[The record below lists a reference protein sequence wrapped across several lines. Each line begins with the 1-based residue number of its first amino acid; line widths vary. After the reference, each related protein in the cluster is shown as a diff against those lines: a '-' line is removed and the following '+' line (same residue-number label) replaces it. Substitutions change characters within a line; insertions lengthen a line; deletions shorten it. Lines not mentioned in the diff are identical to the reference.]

1 MKLENL
7 ILWMEESLHLP
18 RILGAL
24 LVSGVLIL
32 LARMIREIL
41 WRLLSQVFSKK
52 STWRGTNE
60 RDRTILSIARSA
72 LTFLLY
78 FFTAMI
84 ILDLFGINT
93 ASVLTAAGIGGIALA
108 FGAQRIIAD
117 LFSGLFILVDG
128 DLNVGDWVEFAGK
141 EGEVVEI
148 GLRRTKIVQYTGVLI
163 IVPNSEIKTVINYR
177 TTRNRVRCDVTIA
190 IPIGLSPDNAR
201 AILQPAVLDLHRD
214 QGEFFLEEP
223 TYMGID
229 QVDAFA
235 YLYRIG
241 LVSDYDHRFAA
252 QRKVREVCLKAL
264 QDNYPDL
271 LSRPSIPLKEG
282 E

>member
-1 MKLENL
+1 MRLENL

-24 LVSGVLIL
+24 LISVVLIL
-32 LARMIREIL
+32 LAKIIREVF
-41 WRLLSQVFSKK
+41 WRFLSQVYAKK
-52 STWRGTNE
+52 STWKGTNE
-60 RDRTILSIARSA
+60 RDKTILSIARST
-72 LTFLLY
+72 LTFLIY
-78 FFTAMI
+78 FFTAVI

-148 GLRRTKIVQYTGVLI
+148 GLRRTKIIQYTGVLI
-163 IVPNSEIKTVINYR
+163 IVPNSEIKTIINYR
-177 TTRNRVRCDVTIA
+177 TTRNRVKCDVTLSV
-190 IPIGLSPDNAR
+190 PIRLAPEEAQT
-201 AILQPAVLDLHRD
+201 IFQPAALALYRD
-214 QGEFFLEEP
+214 QGDFFLEEP

-229 QVDAFA
+229 QVNAYS

-252 QRKVREVCLKAL
+252 QRKVREACLKAL
-264 QDNYPDL
+264 QDHRPEL
-271 LSRPSIPLKEG
+271 LGQGPVLVEG